1 MRTTRS
7 LAATLLALTA
17 LLALAAGLA
26 RGGAEVRAP
35 RAQLPPA
42 ARPLPDPAAEQLYLQ
57 ACASCH
63 GPDGSGSAL
72 APTLIGIGPAAV
84 DFQLTTGR
92 MPFAGQ
98 IGEQAKRKPP
108 AFGKDQIDLLVEYVV
123 NLTPTPAGPAIPSVQ
138 TDESLL
144 ARGHQLFI
152 DNCAPCHGATGQGG
166 AVGGGALAP
175 PLDKATS
182 VQVGEAMLTGPGQM
196 PIFDLPLQEINA
208 VATYVGYLQTAPD
221 PGGFSIGGIGPVP
234 EGFVAWVLGAG
245 LLLVVIYLI
254 GRDWFEGRKP
264 PIPEDEA

>member
-7 LAATLLALTA
+7 LAATLLALMA
-17 LLALAAGLA
+17 LFALAAGLA
-26 RGGAEVRAP
+26 RGSAEVRAP
-35 RAQLPPA
+35 QAQLPPA
-42 ARPLPDPAAEQLYLQ
+42 AKPPADPAARQLYLQ

-63 GPDGSGSAL
+63 GPDGGGSAI
-72 APTLIGIGPAAV
+72 APSVLGVGAAAV

-98 IGEQAKRKPP
+98 VGEQAKRKPP
-108 AFGKDQIDLLVEYVV
+108 AFTPEQIDLLVAYVV
-123 NLTPTPAGPAIPSVQ
+123 GLSPTAAGPAIPTVR
-138 TDESLL
+138 TDPSLL
-144 ARGHQLFI
+144 ARGHEVFI

-182 VQVGEAMLTGPGQM
+182 VQVAEAMLIGPGQM
-196 PIFDLPLQEINA
+196 PIFDLPQRDLNA
-208 VATYVGYLQTAPD
+208 TATYVDYLQHAPD

-254 GRDWFEGRKP
+254 GRDWFGRRP
-264 PIPEDEA
+264 ASNREDRP